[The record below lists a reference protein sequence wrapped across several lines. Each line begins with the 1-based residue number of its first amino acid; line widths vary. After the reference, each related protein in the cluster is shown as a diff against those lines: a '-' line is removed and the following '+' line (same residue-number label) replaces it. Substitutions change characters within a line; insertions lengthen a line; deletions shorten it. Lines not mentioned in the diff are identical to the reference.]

1 MTGVHTRGLLLDAL
15 RALLLEQ
22 LREAGVSCYAWKNT
36 LVLHHAAVVR
46 RLLRS
51 LLYIVA

>member
-22 LREAGVSCYAWKNT
+22 LHEAGVSCYAWKNK
-36 LVLHHAAVVR
+36 LVLHHAAVVLN
-46 RLLRS
+46 LLRS